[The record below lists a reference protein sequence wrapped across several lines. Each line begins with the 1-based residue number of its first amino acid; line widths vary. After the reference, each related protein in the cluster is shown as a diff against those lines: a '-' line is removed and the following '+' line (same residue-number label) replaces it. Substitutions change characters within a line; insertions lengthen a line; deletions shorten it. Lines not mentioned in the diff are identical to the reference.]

1 MLSELSAIAEVS
13 DIQQPAK
20 SSILSTFRLEQRLRS
35 DSNVRL
41 PRAPAAVH
49 WQTPAHRNGSHGKKG
64 LKKMKFNFLQKQTS
78 RREMIRG
85 SATLAGSAFLAHL
98 FPATLLRASYAQQA
112 PSAADLVASMRAR
125 FNAAPIQTQKL
136 ADNLTVLS
144 GPGGSVVV
152 LNGPDGKFVVD
163 TFVAPAWP
171 RLKDALAGLGNDPV
185 KYVIDTHWHFD
196 HTDNNAPLH
205 AAGATVLAH
214 ENTKKRMSEPHD
226 LPVLY
231 RGADG
236 ALAGLHFD
244 ASPAEALPQQTFA
257 TSYQLRANGEILE
270 LQHVAPA
277 HTDSDI
283 YVHFQKANVISMGDL
298 FFNGMYPYIDP
309 GPVGTITGNIAAC
322 DKILSFAGNDTKI
335 VAGHGP
341 LGNKADL
348 MKFRDMLITS
358 RDRVQKLKSAGK
370 SAQEAVAEKPF
381 ADLDP
386 VWGKGIINSEQWIQ
400 IVYLTL

>member
-1 MLSELSAIAEVS
+1 
-13 DIQQPAK
+13 
-20 SSILSTFRLEQRLRS
+20 
-35 DSNVRL
+35 
-41 PRAPAAVH
+41 
-49 WQTPAHRNGSHGKKG
+49 
-64 LKKMKFNFLQKQTS
+64 MKFNFLQQQTS
-78 RREMIRG
+78 RREMLRG

-98 FPATLLRASYAQQA
+98 FPARLLRASAAGYRQQA
-112 PSAADLVASMRAR
+112 LSPADLLADMRAK
-125 FNAAPIQTQKL
+125 FNAVPMETQNL
-136 ADNLTVLS
+136 ADDVTMFD
-144 GPGGSVVV
+144 GPGGAVVV
-152 LNGPDGKFVVD
+152 LSGPDGKFVVD

-171 RLKDALAGLGNDPV
+171 KLKEALDGLGNAPV
-185 KYVIDTHWHFD
+185 QYVIDTHWHFD

-214 ENTKKRMSEPHD
+214 ENTKRRMSEPHD
-226 LPVLY
+226 LQVLY

-236 ALAGLHFD
+236 ALASLHFD
-244 ASPAEALPQQTFA
+244 PSPAEALPQQTFA
-257 TSYQLRANGEILE
+257 TSYQLQANGETLA

-283 YVHFQKANVISMGDL
+283 YVHFQNANVISMGDL

-309 GPVGTITGNIAAC
+309 GTGGSIDGMIAAA
-322 DKILSFAGNDTKI
+322 DRILSLADNYTKI

-348 MKFRDMLITS
+348 TTSRDMLITS

-370 SAQEAVAEKPF
+370 SAQEAVVEKPF

-386 VWGKGIINSEQWIQ
+386 VWGNGIINGDQFVQ

>member
-1 MLSELSAIAEVS
+1 
-13 DIQQPAK
+13 
-20 SSILSTFRLEQRLRS
+20 
-35 DSNVRL
+35 
-41 PRAPAAVH
+41 
-49 WQTPAHRNGSHGKKG
+49 
-64 LKKMKFNFLQKQTS
+64 MKFDFLQKQTS
-78 RREMIRG
+78 RREMLQG
-85 SATLAGSAFLAHL
+85 STTLAGSALLAHL
-98 FPATLLRASYAQQA
+98 FPATLLRGSAMDNAQRA
-112 PSAADLVASMRAR
+112 PSPAALLASMRAK
-125 FNAAPIQTQKL
+125 FNAVAIETQKL
-136 ADNLTVLS
+136 ADNITMFD
-144 GPGGSVVV
+144 GPGGAVTV

-171 RLKDALAGLGNDPV
+171 RLKEALDGLSNAPV

-214 ENTKKRMSEPHD
+214 ENTKQRMSEPHD
-226 LPVLY
+226 QPVLY

-236 ALAGLHFD
+236 ALHDLHFD

-257 TSYQLRANGEILE
+257 TSYQLQANGETLA

-277 HTDSDI
+277 HTDTDI
-283 YVHFQKANVISMGDL
+283 YVHFQNANVIQMADL

-309 GPVGTITGNIAAC
+309 GTGGNLNGMIAAA
-322 DKILSFAGNDTKI
+322 DKILSLTDNDTKI
-335 VAGHGP
+335 VPGHGP

-348 MKFRDMLITS
+348 TKARDMLITS
-358 RDRVQKLKSAGK
+358 RDRVQKLKSEGK

-386 VWGKGIINSEQWIQ
+386 VWGNGIINSEQWVQ

>member
-1 MLSELSAIAEVS
+1 
-13 DIQQPAK
+13 
-20 SSILSTFRLEQRLRS
+20 
-35 DSNVRL
+35 
-41 PRAPAAVH
+41 
-49 WQTPAHRNGSHGKKG
+49 
-64 LKKMKFNFLQKQTS
+64 MKFNFLQKQTS
-78 RREMIRG
+78 RREMLRG

-98 FPATLLRASYAQQA
+98 FPATLLRASAAGYAQQA
-112 PSAADLVASMRAR
+112 PSPADLLASFRAQ
-125 FNAAPIQTQKL
+125 FNAIPMKMQKL
-136 ADNLTVLS
+136 ADNLTMFY
-144 GPGGSVVV
+144 GPGGAVVA

-171 RLKDALAGLGNDPV
+171 RLKEALDGFGNAPV

-196 HTDNNAPLH
+196 HTDNNAHLQ

-236 ALAGLHFD
+236 VLAGLHFD
-244 ASPAEALPQQTFA
+244 PSPAEALPQQTFA
-257 TSYQLRANGEILE
+257 TSYQLQANGETLA

-298 FFNGMYPYIDP
+298 FFNGMYPYIDT
-309 GPVGTITGNIAAC
+309 GTGGTITGNIAAC
-322 DKILSFAGNDTKI
+322 DKILSLADNYTKI

-341 LGNKADL
+341 LGKKADL
-348 MKFRDMLITS
+348 TKFRDMLITS

>member
-1 MLSELSAIAEVS
+1 
-13 DIQQPAK
+13 
-20 SSILSTFRLEQRLRS
+20 
-35 DSNVRL
+35 
-41 PRAPAAVH
+41 
-49 WQTPAHRNGSHGKKG
+49 
-64 LKKMKFNFLQKQTS
+64 MKFNLLQKQTS
-78 RREMIRG
+78 RREILRG
-85 SATLAGSAFLAHL
+85 SVTLAGSVLLANL
-98 FPATLLRASYAQQA
+98 FPATLLRASAAGYGQQT
-112 PSAADLVASMRAR
+112 PSPADLLADMRAR
-125 FNAAPIQTQKL
+125 FNATPLETQTL
-136 ADNLTVLS
+136 GEDVTMLS

-171 RLKDALAGLGNDPV
+171 RLKEALDGLGNAPV
-185 KYVIDTHWHFD
+185 KCVIDTHWHFD

-231 RGADG
+231 RGPDG

-244 ASPAEALPQQTFA
+244 PSPAEALPQQTFRA
-257 TSYQLRANGEILE
+257 TYKLQANGESLA

-277 HTDSDI
+277 HTDTDI
-283 YVHFQKANVISMGDL
+283 YVHFEKANVIQMGDL
-298 FFNGMYPYIDP
+298 FFNRMYPYIDP
-309 GPVGTITGNIAAC
+309 GTGGKITGMIAAA
-322 DKILSFAGNDTKI
+322 DKILSLADNDTKI

-348 MKFRDMLITS
+348 TKFRDMLVTS
-358 RDRVQKLKSAGK
+358 RDRVEKLKCGGK

-386 VWGKGIINSEQWIQ
+386 VWGNGIVNSEQWVQ

>member
-1 MLSELSAIAEVS
+1 
-13 DIQQPAK
+13 
-20 SSILSTFRLEQRLRS
+20 
-35 DSNVRL
+35 
-41 PRAPAAVH
+41 
-49 WQTPAHRNGSHGKKG
+49 
-64 LKKMKFNFLQKQTS
+64 MKFNFLQEQTS
-78 RREMIRG
+78 RREMLRG
-85 SATLAGSAFLAHL
+85 SATLVGSAFVAHL
-98 FPATLLRASYAQQA
+98 FPAGLLRASAGGYRQPASS
-112 PSAADLVASMRAR
+112 PAALLASMRAK
-125 FNAAPIQTQKL
+125 FNTVPMETQKL
-136 ADNLTVLS
+136 AGNVTMFG
-144 GPGGSVVV
+144 GPGGAVTA

-171 RLKDALAGLGNDPV
+171 RLKEALDGLGNAPL
-185 KYVIDTHWHFD
+185 KYVINTHWHFD

-231 RGADG
+231 RGPDG
-236 ALAGLHFD
+236 ALSGLHFD
-244 ASPAEALPQQTFA
+244 PSPQEALPQQTFA
-257 TSYQLRANGEILE
+257 ASYKLQANGETLA

-283 YVHFQKANVISMGDL
+283 YVHFQKSNVISMGDL

-309 GPVGTITGNIAAC
+309 GTGGTIAGMIAAA
-322 DKILSFAGNDTKI
+322 DKILSLADNYTKI

-348 MKFRDMLITS
+348 MKSRDMLITS
-358 RDRVQKLKSAGK
+358 RDRVEKLKSTGK
-370 SAQEAVAEKPF
+370 SALEAVAEKPF
-381 ADLDP
+381 ADLDG
-386 VWGKGIINSEQWIQ
+386 VWGKGIINSDQWVQ

>member
-1 MLSELSAIAEVS
+1 
-13 DIQQPAK
+13 
-20 SSILSTFRLEQRLRS
+20 
-35 DSNVRL
+35 
-41 PRAPAAVH
+41 
-49 WQTPAHRNGSHGKKG
+49 
-64 LKKMKFNFLQKQTS
+64 MKFTFLQKQTS
-78 RREMIRG
+78 RRDILRG
-85 SATLAGSAFLAHL
+85 SVTLAGTAFLAHL
-98 FPATLLRASYAQQA
+98 LPPTLLRASAAGYAQQA
-112 PSAADLVASMRAR
+112 PSAADLLASFRAQ
-125 FNAAPIQTQKL
+125 FNAVPMQTQKL
-136 ADNLTVLS
+136 ADNVTMFD
-144 GPGGSVVV
+144 GPGGAVVV
-152 LNGPDGKFVVD
+152 LNGPDGKVVVD

-171 RLKDALAGLGNDPV
+171 RLKEALDGLSNAPV

-196 HTDNNAPLH
+196 HTDNNAHLH

-244 ASPAEALPQQTFA
+244 PSPAEALPQQTFA
-257 TSYQLRANGEILE
+257 TSYQLQANGETLA

-283 YVHFQKANVISMGDL
+283 YVHFQNANVISMGDL

-309 GPVGTITGNIAAC
+309 GTGGTITGNIAAV
-322 DKILSFAGNDTKI
+322 DEILSLAGNDTKI

-348 MKFRDMLITS
+348 TNFRDMLITS
-358 RDRVQKLKSAGK
+358 RDRIQKLKSAGK

-381 ADLDP
+381 NDLEP
-386 VWGKGIINSEQWIQ
+386 VWGKGIINSEQWVQ
-400 IVYLTL
+400 IAYLTL

>member
-1 MLSELSAIAEVS
+1 VCNKP
-13 DIQQPAK
+13 Q
-20 SSILSTFRLEQRLRS
+20 
-35 DSNVRL
+35 
-41 PRAPAAVH
+41 
-49 WQTPAHRNGSHGKKG
+49 KKG
-64 LKKMKFNFLQKQTS
+64 LKNMKFSFLQKQTS
-78 RREMIRG
+78 RRDILRG
-85 SATLAGSAFLAHL
+85 SVTLAGSAFLAHL
-98 FPATLLRASYAQQA
+98 FPARLLLASAAGSTQQA
-112 PSAADLVASMRAR
+112 PSPAELLASMRAK
-125 FNAAPIQTQKL
+125 FNAVPMETQKL
-136 ADNLTVLS
+136 ADNVTLFD
-144 GPGGSVVV
+144 GPGGAVVV

-163 TFVAPAWP
+163 TLVAPAWP
-171 RLKDALAGLGNDPV
+171 KLKEALDGLGNAPV
-185 KYVIDTHWHFD
+185 KCVIDTHWHFD
-196 HTDNNAPLH
+196 HTDNNAHLH

-231 RGADG
+231 RGPDG

-244 ASPAEALPQQTFA
+244 PSPAEALPQQTFA
-257 TSYQLRANGEILE
+257 VSYKLQANGETLA

-283 YVHFQKANVISMGDL
+283 YVHFQKANVIQMGDL

-309 GPVGTITGNIAAC
+309 GTGGAITGMIAAA
-322 DKILSFAGNDTKI
+322 DNILSLADNDTKI

-348 MKFRDMLITS
+348 TKARDMLITS
-358 RDRVQKLKSAGK
+358 RDRIQKLKSEGK
-370 SAQEAVAEKPF
+370 SALEAAAEKPF

-386 VWGKGIINSEQWIQ
+386 VWGNGIINSEQFVQ

>member
-1 MLSELSAIAEVS
+1 
-13 DIQQPAK
+13 
-20 SSILSTFRLEQRLRS
+20 
-35 DSNVRL
+35 
-41 PRAPAAVH
+41 
-49 WQTPAHRNGSHGKKG
+49 
-64 LKKMKFNFLQKQTS
+64 MKFNFLQKQTS
-78 RREMIRG
+78 RREMLRG
-85 SATLAGSAFLAHL
+85 SATLACSAFLAHL
-98 FPATLLRASYAQQA
+98 FPARLLRASAAGYRRPA
-112 PSAADLVASMRAR
+112 PSPAALLASMRAK
-125 FNAAPIQTQKL
+125 FNAVPMETQKL
-136 ADNLTVLS
+136 ADNVTMFD
-144 GPGGSVVV
+144 GPGGAVTV

-171 RLKDALAGLGNDPV
+171 RLKEALDGLGSAPV

-196 HTDNNAPLH
+196 HTDNNAHLH
-205 AAGATVLAH
+205 ATGATVIAH
-214 ENTKKRMSEPHD
+214 ENTTKRMSEPHD

-236 ALAGLHFD
+236 ALASLHFD

-257 TSYQLRANGEILE
+257 TSYELRANGETLALE
-270 LQHVAPA
+270 HLAPA

-283 YVHFQKANVISMGDL
+283 YVHFQNANVISMGDL

-309 GPVGTITGNIAAC
+309 GTGGSIDGMIAAA
-322 DKILSFAGNDTKI
+322 DRILSLADNYTKI
-335 VAGHGP
+335 VAGHGA

-348 MKFRDMLITS
+348 TKSRDMLITS

-370 SAQEAVAEKPF
+370 SALEAVAEKPF

-386 VWGKGIINSEQWIQ
+386 VWGTGIINADQWIQ

>member
-1 MLSELSAIAEVS
+1 L
-13 DIQQPAK
+13 K
-20 SSILSTFRLEQRLRS
+20 SS
-35 DSNVRL
+35 
-41 PRAPAAVH
+41 
-49 WQTPAHRNGSHGKKG
+49 
-64 LKKMKFNFLQKQTS
+64 FLQKQTS
-78 RREMIRG
+78 RRDILRG
-85 SATLAGSAFLAHL
+85 SVTLAGSAFLAQL
-98 FPATLLRASYAQQA
+98 LPTTLLRASAAARAQE
-112 PSAADLVASMRAR
+112 PSAADLLASMRAK
-125 FNAAPIQTQKL
+125 FNAAPLETQRL
-136 ADNLTVLS
+136 AEDVTVLS

-152 LNGPDGKFVVD
+152 LNGSDGKFVVD

-171 RLKDALAGLGNDPV
+171 RLKEALDGLGNAPV
-185 KYVIDTHWHFD
+185 KCVIDTHWHFD

-205 AAGATVLAH
+205 AAGATVIAH

-231 RGADG
+231 RAADG
-236 ALAGLHFD
+236 TLSGLHFD
-244 ASPAEALPQQTFA
+244 PSPAEALPQQTFR
-257 TSYQLRANGEILE
+257 TTYKLQANGESLV

-283 YVHFQKANVISMGDL
+283 YVHFQNANVIQMGDL

-309 GPVGTITGNIAAC
+309 GTGGKISGMIAAA
-322 DKILSFAGNDTKI
+322 DRILSLADNDTKI

-348 MKFRDMLITS
+348 TKSRDMLITS
-358 RDRVQKLKSAGK
+358 RDRVERLKSTGK
-370 SAQEAVAEKPF
+370 SALEAVAEKPF

-386 VWGKGIINSEQWIQ
+386 AWGKGIISSDQWVQ

>member
-1 MLSELSAIAEVS
+1 
-13 DIQQPAK
+13 
-20 SSILSTFRLEQRLRS
+20 
-35 DSNVRL
+35 
-41 PRAPAAVH
+41 
-49 WQTPAHRNGSHGKKG
+49 
-64 LKKMKFNFLQKQTS
+64 MKFNLLQKQTS
-78 RREMIRG
+78 RRDILRG
-85 SATLAGSAFLAHL
+85 SVPRAGPAFLSHL
-98 FPATLLRASYAQQA
+98 LPPTLLRASAAGYAQQA
-112 PSAADLVASMRAR
+112 PSAADLLASFRAQ
-125 FNAAPIQTQKL
+125 FNAVPMETQKL
-136 ADNLTVLS
+136 ADNVTMFD
-144 GPGGSVVV
+144 GPGGAVVV

-171 RLKDALAGLGNDPV
+171 RLKEALDGLGNAPV

-196 HTDNNAPLH
+196 HTDNNAHLH

-244 ASPAEALPQQTFA
+244 PSPAEALPQQTFA
-257 TSYQLRANGEILE
+257 TSYKLQANGETLK
-270 LQHVAPA
+270 LQHVATA

-309 GPVGTITGNIAAC
+309 GTGGTITGNIAAV
-322 DKILSFAGNDTKI
+322 DKILSLADNDTKI

-348 MKFRDMLITS
+348 TKSRDMLITS
-358 RDRVQKLKSAGK
+358 RDRVQKLKSA
-370 SAQEAVAEKPF
+370 QEGVAEKAF

-386 VWGKGIINSEQWIQ
+386 GGRFAPPVAFA
-400 IVYLTL
+400 

>member
-1 MLSELSAIAEVS
+1 
-13 DIQQPAK
+13 
-20 SSILSTFRLEQRLRS
+20 
-35 DSNVRL
+35 
-41 PRAPAAVH
+41 
-49 WQTPAHRNGSHGKKG
+49 
-64 LKKMKFNFLQKQTS
+64 MKFDFLQKQTS
-78 RREMIRG
+78 RRNILRG
-85 SATLAGSAFLAHL
+85 SITLAGSVFLAHL
-98 FPATLLRASYAQQA
+98 FPRTLLRVSGASRAQESLSPA
-112 PSAADLVASMRAR
+112 ELLASMRAK
-125 FNAAPIQTQKL
+125 FNVVPMETQKL
-136 ADNLTVLS
+136 ADNVTMFD
-144 GPGGSVVV
+144 GPGGAVAA

-171 RLKDALAGLGNDPV
+171 RLKEALDALGNAPV
-185 KYVIDTHWHFD
+185 QYVIDTHWHFD
-196 HTDNNAPLH
+196 HTDNNAHLH

-231 RGADG
+231 RGPDG

-244 ASPAEALPQQTFA
+244 PSPAEALPQQTF
-257 TSYQLRANGEILE
+257 TDSYKLQANGETLA

-283 YVHFQKANVISMGDL
+283 YVHFEKANVISMGDL

-309 GPVGTITGNIAAC
+309 GTGGKITGMISAA
-322 DKILSFAGNDTKI
+322 DKILSLADNDTKI

-348 MKFRDMLITS
+348 TKARDMLITS
-358 RDRVQKLKSAGK
+358 RDRIEKLKSEGK
-370 SAQEAVAEKPF
+370 SALEDVGEKPF

-386 VWGKGIINSEQWIQ
+386 VWGNGIINGDQWIQ
-400 IVYLTL
+400 IAYLTL